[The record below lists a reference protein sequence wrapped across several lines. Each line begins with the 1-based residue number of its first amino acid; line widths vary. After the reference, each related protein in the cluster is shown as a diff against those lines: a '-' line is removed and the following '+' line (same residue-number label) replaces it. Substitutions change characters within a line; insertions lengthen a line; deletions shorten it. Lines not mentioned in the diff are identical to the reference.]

1 MGIKFGIIF
10 FWNQML
16 IDYIEN
22 KTHLGEGKKK
32 LNNNKKNETIWYI
45 D

>member
-1 MGIKFGIIF
+1 MGIKFDINF

-22 KTHLGEGKKK
+22 KTHLGEGKKTK
-32 LNNNKKNETIWYI
+32 
-45 D
+45 